1 MYDWFHIF
9 LVHGI
14 CGIEMGLLL
23 GKLHDA
29 GHSNDAVMEFIKQFS
44 WPVQFKS
51 SAPPADALNKRA
63 KNDPVKL
70 SGGETLQFMF
80 ILRIFIL
87 TCVGNATDDGLR
99 DAIVSF
105 FSLCS
110 VMDALTGMTRRSS
123 LHPTALA
130 IACGCTCK
138 GIPEVTRC

>member
-70 SGGETLQFMF
+70 SGGETLQFMS

-105 FSLCS
+105 FLFVPSWML
-110 VMDALTGMTRRSS
+110 
-123 LHPTALA
+123 
-130 IACGCTCK
+130 
-138 GIPEVTRC
+138 